1 MYLGV
6 PLGEA
11 IGGLA
16 CGRFKSVINFFE
28 GMQAICL
35 SKISDCSSF
44 VACGHSL
51 ELRGDPFLFALPAG
65 ALANMVD
72 RKKFLCLVN
81 LWLAA
86 AAAGQAIL
94 GWLHLLNPYV
104 IPAGAHRI

>member
-1 MYLGV
+1 
-6 PLGEA
+6 
-11 IGGLA
+11 
-16 CGRFKSVINFFE
+16 
-28 GMQAICL
+28 
-35 SKISDCSSF
+35 
-44 VACGHSL
+44 
-51 ELRGDPFLFALPAG
+51 
-65 ALANMVD
+65 MVD